1 MKKEKTSN
9 GANKDISYNGV
20 TQIKAEEA
28 AAYLFIKF
36 DPGGLEL
43 LNDFSSAER
52 ILELSLR
59 ETLVL
64 LGLAEALGGRWT
76 ARETVQGHR
85 HVLRIS
91 YLF

>member
-20 TQIKAEEA
+20 TQNKAKEA
-28 AAYLFIKF
+28 ATYLFIKF

>member
-1 MKKEKTSN
+1 MELTKTSLIT
-9 GANKDISYNGV
+9 ALRKNKA
-20 TQIKAEEA
+20 KEA
-28 AAYLFIKF
+28 ATYLFIKF

>member
-1 MKKEKTSN
+1 MKCGCTKTSLIT
-9 GANKDISYNGV
+9 ALRK
-20 TQIKAEEA
+20 IKQKEEA
-28 AAYLFIKF
+28 STYLFVKF

-43 LNDFSSAER
+43 LNDFSSPEGV
-52 ILELSLR
+52 LELSLR

-64 LGLAEALGGRWT
+64 LSLTEALSGRWT
-76 ARETVQGHR
+76 ARECVQGHG